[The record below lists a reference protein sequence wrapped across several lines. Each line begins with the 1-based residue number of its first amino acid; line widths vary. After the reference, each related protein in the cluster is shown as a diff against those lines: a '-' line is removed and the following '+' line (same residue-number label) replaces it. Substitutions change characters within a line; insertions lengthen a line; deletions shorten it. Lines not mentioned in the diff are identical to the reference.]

1 MRLLEGKSPAESL
14 KADVMS
20 RARALAAAGHPPRLA
35 AVLAGRNEASD
46 LYIARKERLGRSL
59 GIAVEAHRLP
69 DAKEDE
75 LVSLVRQLSLRPD
88 VDGIMV
94 EQPLPDPAWRD
105 AVVRAIDPFKD
116 VDGATG
122 FTGGLL
128 GGQPAGLVPA
138 TPLAVMHLLQYHRI
152 PLRGAHVTIVGHS
165 PVVGRPLAL
174 LMLREDATVTV
185 YHKATRDL
193 AQFTRQ
199 ADILVSAAGVPGLIT
214 GDMVRPGAVV
224 VDVGIN
230 LVSGRTVGDVDF
242 ESVAPVASAVTPVPG
257 GVGPL
262 TTVMLLA
269 NTVLAAERRCPA
281 LTQSAAD

>member
-138 TPLAVMHLLQYHRI
+138 TPLAVMHLLQYYRI

-185 YHKATRDL
+185 CHKATRDL

>member
-138 TPLAVMHLLQYHRI
+138 TPLAVMHLLQYYRI

-185 YHKATRDL
+185 CHKATRDL

-269 NTVLAAERRCPA
+269 NTVLASERRCPA

>member
-1 MRLLEGKSPAESL
+1 MRLLEGKSPAEAM
-14 KADVMS
+14 KPDVRS
-20 RARALAAAGHPPRLA
+20 RALALASAGHPPRLA

-46 LYIARKERLGRSL
+46 LYLSRKERLGRSL

-69 DAKEDE
+69 DASEDE
-75 LVSLVRQLSLRPD
+75 LVALVRSLSLRPD

-94 EQPLPDPAWRD
+94 EQPLPDPQWRD

-122 FTGGLL
+122 LTGGLL
-128 GGQPAGLVPA
+128 SGQPTGLVPA
-138 TPLAVMHLLQYHRI
+138 TPLAVMHLLDYYRV

-174 LMLREDATVTV
+174 LMLRADATVTV
-185 YHKATRDL
+185 CHKATRNL
-193 AQFTRQ
+193 AHYTRQ
-199 ADILVSAAGVPGLIT
+199 ADVLVSAAGVPGLIT
-214 GDMVRPGAVV
+214 ADMVRPGAVV

-230 LVSGRTVGDVDF
+230 LVAGRTVGDVDF
-242 ESVAPVASAVTPVPG
+242 ETVAPVASAITPVPG

-269 NTVLAAERRCPA
+269 NTVLAAGRRCPV
-281 LTQSAAD
+281 LSQSAAD